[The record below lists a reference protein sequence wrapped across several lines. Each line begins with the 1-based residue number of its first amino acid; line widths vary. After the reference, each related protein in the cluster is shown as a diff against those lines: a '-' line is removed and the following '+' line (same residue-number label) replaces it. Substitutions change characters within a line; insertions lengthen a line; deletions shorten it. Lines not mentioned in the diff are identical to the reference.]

1 MNGPPCS
8 KCAHY
13 VPSQN
18 PLYVGYCKRVI
29 RFQGPRSKSF
39 TLYEF
44 ADKIRKDE
52 HKCGSSGYM
61 FEKNVSAERQAVLKN
76 LFEDDE

>member
-1 MNGPPCS
+1 MNAPPCS

-13 VPSQN
+13 APSR
-18 PLYVGYCKRVI
+18 YAGYCKRVV
-29 RFQGPRSKSF
+29 RFQGPRSKPF

-52 HKCGSSGYM
+52 HKCGSPGYM

>member
-1 MNGPPCS
+1 MNGPICS
-8 KCAHY
+8 NCAHY

-18 PLYVGYCKRVI
+18 PLYVGYCKRVV
-29 RFQGPRSKSF
+29 RFQGPRSKPF

-52 HKCGSSGYM
+52 HKCG